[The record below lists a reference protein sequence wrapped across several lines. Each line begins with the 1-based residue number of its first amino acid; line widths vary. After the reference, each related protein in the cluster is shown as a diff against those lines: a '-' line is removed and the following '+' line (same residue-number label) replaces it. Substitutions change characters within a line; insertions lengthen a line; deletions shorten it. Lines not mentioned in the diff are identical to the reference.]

1 MSGEEQGGLAV
12 FDVAQLMTKKFQ
24 PGNQVDTKGTLRAV
38 LPNPTSQLEHI
49 MAVVHDTGK
58 LQMIDIAKGQSH
70 TIRQD
75 GVACAAWSTKG
86 KAIATGLTDGTGVL
100 YLNDGTQ
107 KGVIPRPP
115 GVSDGWLSTSSHGS
129 AIPKHS

>member
-1 MSGEEQGGLAV
+1 
-12 FDVAQLMTKKFQ
+12 
-24 PGNQVDTKGTLRAV
+24 V

-49 MAVVHDTGK
+49 MAVILDSGK
-58 LQMIDIAKGQSH
+58 LQVIDIVKGQSH
-70 TIRQD
+70 TIKQD

-86 KAIATGLTDGTGVL
+86 KAIAAGLTDGTGVL

-115 GVSDGWLSTSSHGS
+115 GVDDSYLSMSYHNLVFTN
-129 AIPKHS
+129 HS

>member
-1 MSGEEQGGLAV
+1 
-12 FDVAQLMTKKFQ
+12 
-24 PGNQVDTKGTLRAV
+24 V

-49 MAVVHDTGK
+49 MAVVLDSGK
-58 LQMIDIAKGQSH
+58 LQMIDIVKGQSH

-115 GVSDGWLSTSSHGS
+115 GVNDSYLSTSSHHS
-129 AIPKHS
+129 AFTIHS

>member
-1 MSGEEQGGLAV
+1 
-12 FDVAQLMTKKFQ
+12 
-24 PGNQVDTKGTLRAV
+24 
-38 LPNPTSQLEHI
+38 
-49 MAVVHDTGK
+49 MAVVLDSGK
-58 LQMIDIAKGQSH
+58 LQMIDIVKGQAN

-115 GVSDGWLSTSSHGS
+115 GVSDSWLSMLFYFSVF
-129 AIPKHS
+129 PKHS